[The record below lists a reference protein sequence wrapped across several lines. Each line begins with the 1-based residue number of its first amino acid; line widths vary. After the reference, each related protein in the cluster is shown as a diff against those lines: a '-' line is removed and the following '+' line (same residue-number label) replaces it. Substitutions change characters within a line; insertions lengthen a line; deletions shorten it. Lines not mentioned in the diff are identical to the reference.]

1 MKSLLLLL
9 QVLCA
14 HLFGVSLLHEGETV
28 LGIVGSAAIA
38 AGVVTVNSAKIA
50 TAEPVGPKEG
60 SRAGSLPQYSLVSAQ
75 SADCDRGAQS
85 CPSPGSTASHSP
97 WLDQLAAAAG
107 QTGETALCHMPS
119 LAVGE
124 EHSSQAM
131 QPSQLTGSPPEHR
144 DSAQPGQHRAL
155 AGDVSSPVS
164 IPLRRMSSAGSPG
177 GSHSDRAG
185 SAGSLGS
192 RSGPASKTSAGKASS
207 PGATPSGSIGSID
220 MERVGS
226 MGSLGRRLG
235 QATAILPM
243 RSPRL
248 RRPSM
253 ELARLAVADTSQPHS
268 SSQAQNALGVQADER
283 CLPPEKLHRSSREL
297 CPQGIAAGI
306 SLPKGNH
313 AEQQQPPV
321 SAGLLSMSMRDQAT
335 RRAAGFKPDAKDQT
349 RGQILRDREL
359 SFGEWDFEKQFRRR

>member
-1 MKSLLLLL
+1 M
-9 QVLCA
+9 LCA
-14 HLFGVSLLHEGETV
+14 HFFGVTLLHEGETV

-50 TAEPVGPKEG
+50 TAEPTGPKEG
-60 SRAGSLPQYSLVSAQ
+60 SGAGSLPQYSPVSTH
-75 SADCDRGAQS
+75 SAECDRDAQP

-107 QTGETALCHMPS
+107 QTGETALCHMSS
-119 LAVGE
+119 LAKEDHGG
-124 EHSSQAM
+124 QAM
-131 QPSQLTGSPPEHR
+131 QPPQLTGTPPEHSDAVLLGR
-144 DSAQPGQHRAL
+144 HRAL
-155 AGDVSSPVS
+155 AGDASSPVS
-164 IPLRRMSSAGSPG
+164 IPVRRMSSAGSPG
-177 GSHSDRAG
+177 ASQSDRAG

-192 RSGPASKTSAGKASS
+192 RSGPVTSTSGGKASS
-207 PGATPSGSIGSID
+207 PGVIASGSVESSC

-235 QATAILPM
+235 QATAVLPI

-248 RRPSM
+248 RRTSM
-253 ELARLAVADTSQPHS
+253 ELAKLTPVDTSQPHS
-268 SSQAQNALGVQADER
+268 SLQAQNPLGVQADEWSS
-283 CLPPEKLHRSSREL
+283 PPEKWHRSGREL
-297 CPQGIAAGI
+297 RPQSIAAGI
-306 SLPKGNH
+306 SLPKGGH

-321 SAGLLSMSMRDQAT
+321 SAGLLSMSMRDHAM
-335 RRAAGFKPDAKDQT
+335 RRAAGLKPDAKDQS